1 MTTQNTP
8 DAAIVA
14 MISLAAGIASN
25 HPKMCACQ
33 LNRLRGFGVK
43 EDMIETVIDI
53 ARHIREEAAEKI
65 DAEFD
70 EQIAAQNAQF
80 AAMEATLQKVEAAA

>member
-14 MISLAAGIASN
+14 MVSLASGIASN

-33 LNRLRGFGVK
+33 LNRLRGFGVN
-43 EDMIETVIDI
+43 EDMIETVIEI

-65 DAEFD
+65 DIEFD
-70 EQIAAQNAQF
+70 QQIAAQNAEL
-80 AAMEATLQKVEAAA
+80 AAMEATLEMAEAAA